1 MPNVVKTVEIVAVR
15 EEIVRILLAH
25 HKVDPL
31 DLVTWQ
37 TEAIQD
43 AVRLLMRTVKKA
55 VE

>member
-1 MPNVVKTVEIVAVR
+1 MPQKLAEQALVR
-15 EEIVRILLAH
+15 QQIIKLLLDH
-25 HKVDPL
+25 YEVNPL

-37 TEAIQD
+37 IDAILD